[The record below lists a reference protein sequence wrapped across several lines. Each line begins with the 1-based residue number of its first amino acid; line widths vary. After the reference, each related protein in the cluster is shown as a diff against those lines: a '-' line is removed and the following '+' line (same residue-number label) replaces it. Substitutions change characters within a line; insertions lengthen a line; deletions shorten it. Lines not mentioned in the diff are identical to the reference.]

1 MSVLLRFFSRVDS
14 AFSETSKT
22 FGILP
27 ISRSLLRENGY
38 HRDMREPLSGAGASR
53 CQVLARERAVASRK
67 RPSGAGA
74 RTIVLAAR
82 SHHVAHRHHFGHPWD
97 ARPRAY
103 AALADCEHIIHAG
116 DIGGVAILRELETLA
131 PVTAVLGNNDFDEY
145 GSAVGHF
152 AHPVLDGV
160 RFLVGHKP
168 GDVPHQLRRLGG
180 PGTGRSAARRHRS
193 RPHPRARAENG
204 TRRAPRGHLLMPGAV
219 YRPRSEFGRTL
230 AKMDV
235 EAGRI
240 LRTWVE
246 NLDEKVLMEA

>member
-97 ARPRAY
+97 ARPPCLRGAGGLRAY
-103 AALADCEHIIHAG
+103 HPRRGHRRRSHPARAGNAGTGHGGARQQRLRRVRQRRGTFRAPGFRRRALFGGPQAG
-116 DIGGVAILRELETLA
+116 RRA
-131 PVTAVLGNNDFDEY
+131 
-145 GSAVGHF
+145 
-152 AHPVLDGV
+152 
-160 RFLVGHKP
+160 
-168 GDVPHQLRRLGG
+168 HQLRRL
-180 PGTGRSAARRHRS
+180 RQR
-193 RPHPRARAENG
+193 
-204 TRRAPRGHLLMPGAV
+204 
-219 YRPRSEFGRTL
+219 
-230 AKMDV
+230 
-235 EAGRI
+235 
-240 LRTWVE
+240 
-246 NLDEKVLMEA
+246 